1 MKGECTFLKNLKC
14 LGCGSELK
22 LSVGFTGQDELSCR
36 RELIEVNLNT
46 VNPDN
51 FNDTMKGY
59 LVRALKEAGA
69 SEEDR
74 KRIFGGLRWAIDE
87 MTMRDARREY
97 EKYCRG
103 EIVFEQYGEEDTMC
117 QR

>member
-1 MKGECTFLKNLKC
+1 M
-14 LGCGSELK
+14 
-22 LSVGFTGQDELSCR
+22 
-36 RELIEVNLNT
+36 NT

-74 KRIFGGLRWAIDE
+74 RKIFIGLTWAIDL
-87 MTMRDARREY
+87 MTMEEARREY
-97 EKYCRG
+97 EKYRQG
-103 EIVFEQYGEEDTMC
+103 EIEFE
-117 QR
+117 

>member
-1 MKGECTFLKNLKC
+1 M
-14 LGCGSELK
+14 
-22 LSVGFTGQDELSCR
+22 
-36 RELIEVNLNT
+36 NT
-46 VNPDN
+46 VNPNTVSADN
-51 FNDTMKGY
+51 FNNTMKGY
-59 LVRALKEAGA
+59 LIRALKEAGA

-74 KRIFGGLRWAIDE
+74 RRIFMGLNWATSE

-103 EIVFEQYGEEDTMC
+103 EIVFKEDGEEGAMC